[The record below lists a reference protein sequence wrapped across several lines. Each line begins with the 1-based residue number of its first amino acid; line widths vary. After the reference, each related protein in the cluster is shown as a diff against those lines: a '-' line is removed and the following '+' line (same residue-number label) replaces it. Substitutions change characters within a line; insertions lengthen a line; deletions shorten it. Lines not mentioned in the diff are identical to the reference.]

1 MNCKNCSGKLTKT
14 KEGTYKCVSCNAVYL
29 YEGGE
34 LTKARIC
41 KNCSAILKREGDRY
55 ICLGCGKKY
64 NVVKPRPVETPTT
77 PDYTLLDKN
86 LVEEKVEVYVE
97 KCTCGCAVSR
107 IKKTNRF
114 KCVAC
119 KKEYMDTEFIYS
131 VPKSKASPD
140 QIEKAIE
147 IRKRDLSK
155 NPEKGKKSKSGKTS
169 DTLSSAF
176 LPSGTASSGYTPKV
190 RDIEKDKKT
199 KNKSPRISGA
209 TSSGKSGIVLGIIFT
224 IISVLLIAF
233 RAISLFLGD
242 KIGFVA
248 SNKELVDG
256 IFTIAIPLVII
267 IYLICASITGRKTLS
282 GLGLGLFVLVNVTFT
297 VFGLKEICN
306 ALTVFG
312 LPSAAVEAFLDL
324 PVVSQLVGFDGY
336 KVIIVG
342 AVGLALILLVMIGS
356 KRFEKKGSLIAFG
369 IFTFLGCALFT
380 ILNCSYLDSFVSG
393 LLSRLDNPMID
404 NLFVCLPSILGALGL
419 ISLCGFMAEHD
430 TI

>member
-34 LTKARIC
+34 LTKVRLC
-41 KNCSAILKREGDRY
+41 KNCSAILKTKGDIY
-55 ICLGCGKKY
+55 ICPGCGKKY

-77 PDYTLLDKN
+77 TDYTLLDKN
-86 LVEEKVEVYVE
+86 RGEEEVEVYDE
-97 KCTCGCAVSR
+97 RCTCGSAVSR

-114 KCVAC
+114 KCEKC
-119 KKEYMDTEFIYS
+119 KKEYMETDFIKS

-140 QIEKAIE
+140 LIAKAIE
-147 IRKRDLSK
+147 IRNRD
-155 NPEKGKKSKSGKTS
+155 EKGKKSKSGKTS
-169 DTLSSAF
+169 NTASSF
-176 LPSGTASSGYTPKV
+176 VPLNTASSGYNPTV
-190 RDIEKDKKT
+190 RNIEKDKKT
-199 KNKSPRISGA
+199 KDKSPRISGA
-209 TSSGKSGIVLGIIFT
+209 ISSGKSGIVLGIIFT

-248 SNKELVDG
+248 SNKELVEG
-256 IFTIAIPLVII
+256 IFTIAIPVVII

-282 GLGLGLFVLVNVTFT
+282 GLGLGLFVLVNVMFA

-306 ALTVFG
+306 ALTAFG
-312 LPSAAVEAFLDL
+312 LPSADAFLDL

-342 AVGLALILLVMIGS
+342 AVGLVLTLLVMIGS

-369 IFTFLGCALFT
+369 IFTFIGCALFT
-380 ILNCSYLDSFVSG
+380 ILNCSYLEPLVYD
-393 LLSRLDNPMID
+393 LLSRLNNPMID
-404 NLFVCLPSILGALGL
+404 SLFVCLPSILGALGL

-430 TI
+430 TF